1 LAACSRIGDGA
12 KLDGG
17 FMDLPSANDEANKL
31 EVNAAVCSLPDRKTN
46 LGLLFFVRDSRDL
59 MSAIPQFY
67 VVSVDDLLRALFGGL
82 IISANE
88 IDPVKDIAGR
98 TNQVRAVLLHN

>member
-1 LAACSRIGDGA
+1 MALGGSFRARRRVLAACSRIGDGA

-46 LGLLFFVRDSRDL
+46 
-59 MSAIPQFY
+59 
-67 VVSVDDLLRALFGGL
+67 
-82 IISANE
+82 
-88 IDPVKDIAGR
+88 
-98 TNQVRAVLLHN
+98 